1 MEMSE
6 ESDLLLWKLHLKLR
20 MENFRDLRA
29 PPRGVLVARTWCH
42 WSSGQSSGMEGASG
56 PSLGPRFASV
66 ERRDSVMASDATLRR
81 MTSSD
86 SIEDLLH
93 RHSEC
98 IGSTLANISS
108 LHKFT
113 EIKSSPSRL
122 FSRSP
127 SWLLRRP
134 TR

>member
-1 MEMSE
+1 MSSLTFGCGICNE
-6 ESDLLLWKLHLKLR
+6 WTTSEIC
-20 MENFRDLRA
+20 A
-29 PPRGVLVARTWCH
+29 RGVWWRALEGGGH

-113 EIKSSPSRL
+113 EIKSSPSRI

>member
-1 MEMSE
+1 
-6 ESDLLLWKLHLKLR
+6 
-20 MENFRDLRA
+20 
-29 PPRGVLVARTWCH
+29 
-42 WSSGQSSGMEGASG
+42 
-56 PSLGPRFASV
+56 
-66 ERRDSVMASDATLRR
+66 MASDATLRR

-108 LHKFT
+108 LPKFT

>member
-1 MEMSE
+1 
-6 ESDLLLWKLHLKLR
+6 
-20 MENFRDLRA
+20 
-29 PPRGVLVARTWCH
+29 
-42 WSSGQSSGMEGASG
+42 
-56 PSLGPRFASV
+56 
-66 ERRDSVMASDATLRR
+66 MASDATLRR

-113 EIKSSPSRL
+113 EIKPALLEISEL
-122 FSRSP
+122 AFEEANAMKLMASRSK
-127 SWLLRRP
+127 SLIRP
-134 TR
+134 ERTLPTS